1 MMARTA
7 PVVVI
12 GAGIAGA
19 CCAHALAA
27 DGYDVVVIDENEPGS
42 GCSYGNAGQFNLGT
56 TLPIALPG
64 MWRQVPKWLADPL
77 GPLAVRWPYLPR
89 AAPWLMRWLW
99 ESRMA
104 RASRHSRALQAL
116 MAPCH
121 DAYQA
126 MLGPEAAGLLV
137 RSGHLHVWERAHLTA
152 GDRLSLAM
160 LADKGVYPQALD
172 AGAIREIEP
181 ALAPIYQ
188 RGLFFAG
195 NGFTTNPARLVQTV
209 LRRSG
214 AAVRAER
221 ALGFERQNNE
231 IKAVRTN
238 AGAISCAGVVI
249 AAGHASRG
257 LAAGLGLRVP
267 LEVERGYHAML
278 PMPGVSLRV
287 PVSNNE
293 HTFVATPM
301 EHGLRFAGTV
311 EIAGIAPPPDWRR
324 ADILLTHAR
333 RMLPGL
339 NTEAPSRWMGFRPSF
354 PDSLP
359 AIGRVP
365 GLSNAIAAF
374 GHGHYGISLS
384 PMTGRM
390 VADLVAGRA
399 PTIDPL
405 PFRVDRF

>member
-1 MMARTA
+1 MTAQTA
-7 PVVVI
+7 PMVVI
-12 GAGIAGA
+12 GAGIVGA
-19 CCAHALAA
+19 CCAFALAA
-27 DGYDVVVIDENEPGS
+27 EGHDVVVIDENEPGS

-64 MWRQVPKWLADPL
+64 MWRQVPKWLTDPR

-89 AAPWLMRWLW
+89 AAPWLLRWLW
-99 ESRMA
+99 EGRME

-121 DAYQA
+121 DVYRT

-137 RSGHLHVWERAHLTA
+137 QSGHLHVWERAHLTA
-152 GDRLSLAM
+152 GDRLALAM
-160 LADKGVYPQALD
+160 MADKGVHPQALD
-172 AGAIREIEP
+172 AGAIRAIEP

-188 RGLFFAG
+188 RGLLFPG
-195 NGFTTNPARLVQTV
+195 NGFTTNPARLVQTI

-221 ALGFERQNNE
+221 ALGFERQDNE

-238 AGAISCAGVVI
+238 ADTIRCAGVVI
-249 AAGHASRG
+249 AAGHASRD
-257 LAAGLGLRVP
+257 LAAQLGLRVP

-278 PMPGVSLRV
+278 PDPGVRLRV
-287 PVSNNE
+287 PVSNGE

-311 EIAGIAPPPDWRR
+311 EIAGTAPPPDWRR
-324 ADILLTHAR
+324 ADILLSHAR

-339 NTEAPSRWMGFRPSF
+339 NTDTPSRWMGFRPSF

-359 AIGRVP
+359 AIGHLP
-365 GLSNAIAAF
+365 GLANAIAAF

-384 PMTGRM
+384 PMTGQI
-390 VADLVAGRA
+390 VADLVAGRV
-399 PTIDPL
+399 PELDPL
-405 PFRVDRF
+405 PYRPDRF